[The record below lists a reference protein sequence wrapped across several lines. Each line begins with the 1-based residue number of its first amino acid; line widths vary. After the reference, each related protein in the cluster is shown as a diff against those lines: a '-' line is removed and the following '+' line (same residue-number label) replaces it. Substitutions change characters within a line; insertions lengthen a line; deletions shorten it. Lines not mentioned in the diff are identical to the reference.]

1 MQKFFFKRENIRFK
15 FELVLSFF
23 LILFAMQAN
32 SQEQKLPDNA
42 KCLKCHGKYYFQ
54 FYNDVLSDTIH
65 KRMNP
70 YFIINKDLY
79 KKSVHRTF
87 ECTDC
92 HEKEYETYPHAANLK
107 LESKYTCQDCHS
119 GDENFAKFHFEEIE
133 LEVQKSIHGVKMG
146 DKFKCEMCHNP
157 HYYELNA
164 RNKDNIR
171 DIVKYSNHMCLNCHN
186 YKTNRFYLLSDSIA
200 VINEKSHPWLP
211 NHELHFKTVR
221 CIECHAEYNEELL
234 VAHNILEKE
243 KAVKKC
249 VECHRSNSLLTT
261 SLYKHTLKENRDK
274 FGFFNGTMMNDAFVI
289 GANRNYYLNIIS
301 IIAFSCVMFFILFHL
316 VLRLIYKK

>member
-1 MQKFFFKRENIRFK
+1 M
-15 FELVLSFF
+15 
-23 LILFAMQAN
+23 LFSIGAN
-32 SQEQKLPDNA
+32 SQQEKAPDNN
-42 KCLKCHGKYYFQ
+42 KCMKCHGKNYFQ
-54 FYNDVLSDTIH
+54 FYNEVLDKTIH

-79 KKSVHRTF
+79 NHSVHRTF

-92 HEKEYETYPHAANLK
+92 HESEYEIYPHAAELK

-119 GDENFAKFHFEEIE
+119 GDEDFAKFHFDEIE
-133 LEVQKSIHGVKMG
+133 IEVQKSIHGREMG
-146 DKFKCEMCHNP
+146 DESRCEMCHNP
-157 HYYELNA
+157 HYYQLNA
-164 RNKDNIR
+164 RMKEKIS
-171 DIVKYSNHMCLNCHN
+171 DIVQYSNQMCLHCHN
-186 YKTNRFYLLSDSIA
+186 YKRSRFYLLNDSIA

-211 NHELHFKTVR
+211 NHEVHFKNVR
-221 CIECHAEYNEELL
+221 CIECHAEYNDSLL

-249 VECHRSNSLLTT
+249 VECHSSNSLLTT
-261 SLYKHTLKENRDK
+261 SLYKHTLIENRDK

-301 IIAFSCVMFFILFHL
+301 IIAFSFIIFFIAIHS
-316 VLRLIYKK
+316 VLRIIYKK

>member
-1 MQKFFFKRENIRFK
+1 MKTIFYGIKNFIFKL
-15 FELVLSFF
+15 ELVFTI
-23 LILFAMQAN
+23 ILFLFSVIAH
-32 SQEQKLPDNA
+32 SQQQKLPDNK

-54 FYNDVLSDTIH
+54 FYNDVLSKDIH

-79 KKSVHRTF
+79 RKGVHRTF

-92 HEKEYETYPHAANLK
+92 HEKEYEIYPHAAELK
-107 LESKYTCQDCHS
+107 LESKFTCQDCHS
-119 GDENFAKFHFEEIE
+119 GDEDFAKYHFDEIE
-133 LEVQKSIHGVKMG
+133 LEVQKSIHGKEMG
-146 DKFKCEMCHNP
+146 EEARCEMCHNP

-164 RNKDNIR
+164 RNKNDIR
-171 DIVKYSNHMCLNCHN
+171 QIVEYSNHMCLNCHN
-186 YKTNRFYLLSDSIA
+186 YKSNRFYLLSDSIA

-221 CIECHAEYNEELL
+221 CIECHAEYNDSLM

-249 VECHRSNSLLTT
+249 VECHSSNSLLTT
-261 SLYKHTLKENRDK
+261 SLYKHTVKESRNK
-274 FGFFNGTMMNDAFVI
+274 LGFINGTLMNEAFVI
-289 GANRNYYLNIIS
+289 GANRNYYLNVIS
-301 IIAFSCVMFFILFHL
+301 IVAFSLTVLLILIHL
-316 VLRLIYKK
+316 TLRIIYKK